1 MKPEQHIL
9 NIISTVT
16 DPARIRNGQMRQVIS
31 LNSYPEQ
38 MTFLLHEGTMAV
50 YRSKDH
56 LLMRYFEAPMIFGMN
71 DLMDMTEGMFLKACG
86 NIRYEIIPTKQFI
99 ELVDSNNL
107 WKEAAY
113 TFMYVIKRFAQ
124 VHQTTAGLTTYEL
137 IKQNLATLM
146 DEKEDLRLTI
156 NASDYIQEKTHLSRS
171 RVMKI
176 LSDLKIGGHIEL
188 QRGILMK
195 VNKLPENY

>member
-1 MKPEQHIL
+1 MKPEKHIL
-9 NIISTVT
+9 NIMSIAS
-16 DPARIRNGQMRQVIS
+16 DPAKIRDGRMRQVIS
-31 LNSYPEQ
+31 LNSHPEQ

-71 DLMDMTEGMFLKACG
+71 DLIDMTDGMFLKACG
-86 NIRYEIIPTKQFI
+86 DIRYEIMPTKQFI
-99 ELVDSNNL
+99 DVVDHNNL

-113 TFMYVIKRFAQ
+113 TLMYVIKRFAQ

-137 IKQNLATLM
+137 IKLNLAALM
-146 DEKEDLRLTI
+146 DEKEDLRLSI

-195 VNKLPENY
+195 LNKLPENY